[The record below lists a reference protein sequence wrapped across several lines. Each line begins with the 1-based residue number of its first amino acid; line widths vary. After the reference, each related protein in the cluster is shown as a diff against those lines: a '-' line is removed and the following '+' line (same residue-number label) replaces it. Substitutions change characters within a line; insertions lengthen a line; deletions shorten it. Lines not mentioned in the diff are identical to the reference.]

1 MVPGEDPPAAVA
13 RGAPP
18 ALIPLER
25 ELRERLIWLIRLRH
39 VAAVA
44 VIVGTWVATT
54 LLDVGLSPLPLY
66 ALGIGVGAC
75 NLVYRHLSRRPSL
88 PSTPTAYKRM
98 VYVQTGLDWAAL
110 SLLVHLTG
118 GIRSPA
124 LLVFT
129 FHLITGAILLPRR
142 ACYLQ
147 AVLASLLA
155 GLLALAEQQ
164 GAWPVAP
171 VFGTPLAPTEAFYR
185 WLVFTAFSAVTTV
198 LTTSIVVP
206 LRQKE
211 EALFASEQALN
222 RAYAEAEALNRVGQ
236 AVNATL
242 DLEQVLG
249 VIAENAAQLMM
260 VKACSI
266 RLLDKDEQYLRIGA
280 AYGLS
285 RGYLDKGPVEVSRS
299 RLDAEVLAGA
309 VVQVVE
315 ASADPRFQY
324 PEEVRREGIRAVL
337 CAPMQ
342 AKGRSIG
349 CIRVY
354 SAQPRRF
361 TKGEEDLLCYL
372 ANLGAVAIENA
383 RAYADL
389 QALSEER
396 AWFAGMTH
404 HQLRAPLA
412 AAQGMLD
419 ALRYAGPLT
428 EKQADLVKRSH
439 RRLGELLE
447 TIRDLLDL
455 AAAQRPLVGRPA
467 ESVVL
472 LACLRRT
479 LETVMDRAAQKG
491 VSVTLDVP
499 DTGITVK
506 AEEGDVDRI
515 FGNLLDNAVKY
526 TPAGGTVVLAAY
538 PHDDAV
544 EVVVSDT
551 GIGVREED
559 RERVFEGFFRTQA
572 AKETGEEGTGMGLSI
587 VRRLVARWGG
597 QIDLYSAPGQ
607 GSRFVARLA
616 AGPPL
621 RSSLK
626 AEEASL
632 QGCCASQRPL
642 ARSSGDVAGQVVV
655 ATGHSAATTSQ
666 PKHEVTAG
674 YPSRRDL

>member
-1 MVPGEDPPAAVA
+1 MLPGEDSAVA
-13 RGAPP
+13 DAWGAPS
-18 ALIPLER
+18 AQIPLER
-25 ELRERLIWLIRLRH
+25 ELRERLIWFVRLRQF
-39 VAAVA
+39 AAVA
-44 VIVGTWVATT
+44 VIVGTWIAAN
-54 LLDVGLSPLPLY
+54 LLRLDLSPLPLY
-66 ALGIGVGAC
+66 ALGIGVGIY
-75 NLVYRHLSRRPSL
+75 NLVFRHLSRRCDL
-88 PSTPTAYKRM
+88 PSAPA
-98 VYVQTGLDWAAL
+98 VYQRTIYAQTGLDWAAL

-129 FHLITGAILLPRR
+129 FHLIIGAILLPRR

-155 GLLALAEQQ
+155 GILALVEQQ
-164 GAWPVAP
+164 GAWLVAP
-171 VFGTPLAPTEAFYR
+171 VYSTPLAPAEAVYR
-185 WLVFTAFSAVTTV
+185 WLVFTAFSAITTV
-198 LTTSIVVP
+198 LTTSILVP
-206 LRQKE
+206 LRRKE
-211 EALFASEQALN
+211 EALFASEQALD
-222 RAYAEAEALNRVGQ
+222 RAYTEAAALNRVGQ

-249 VIAENAAQLMM
+249 VIAENAAQLMA

-266 RLLDKDEQYLRIGA
+266 RLLDKDGRYLRIGA
-280 AYGLS
+280 AHGLS

-299 RLDAEVLAGA
+299 RLDAEVLAGV

-315 ASADPRFQY
+315 ASDDPRFQY

-354 SAQPRRF
+354 ARQPRRF
-361 TKGEEDLLCYL
+361 SKGEEGLLCHL

-396 AWFAGMTH
+396 AWFARMTH

-428 EKQADLVKRSH
+428 AKQADLVKRS
-439 RRLGELLE
+439 RRRVSELLG

-455 AAAQRPLVGRPA
+455 AAAQQSLVGQQA
-467 ESVVL
+467 EPVVL
-472 LACLRRT
+472 LACLQRT

-499 DTGITVK
+499 DTGIAVN
-506 AEEGDVDRI
+506 AEAGDVDRI
-515 FGNLLDNAVKY
+515 VANLLDNAVKY
-526 TPAGGTVVLAAY
+526 TPAGGAVVLAA
-538 PHDDAV
+538 HRQGEAV
-544 EVVVSDT
+544 ELAVSDT
-551 GIGVREED
+551 
-559 RERVFEGFFRTQA
+559 
-572 AKETGEEGTGMGLSI
+572 
-587 VRRLVARWGG
+587 
-597 QIDLYSAPGQ
+597 
-607 GSRFVARLA
+607 
-616 AGPPL
+616 
-621 RSSLK
+621 
-626 AEEASL
+626 
-632 QGCCASQRPL
+632 
-642 ARSSGDVAGQVVV
+642 
-655 ATGHSAATTSQ
+655 
-666 PKHEVTAG
+666 
-674 YPSRRDL
+674 